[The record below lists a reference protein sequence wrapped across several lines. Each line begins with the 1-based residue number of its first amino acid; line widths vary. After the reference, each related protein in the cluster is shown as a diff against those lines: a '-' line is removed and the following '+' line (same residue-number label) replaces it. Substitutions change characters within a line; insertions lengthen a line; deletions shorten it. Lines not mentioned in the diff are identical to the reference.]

1 MSKKEKDLDEMGL
14 VPELFDGKHQ
24 VIPII
29 SGGDDSIEDVS
40 LPEVLPILTL
50 RSSVIF
56 PGSVTPITVGRAK
69 SIALVREFNRGVAP
83 AIRHLAPRRV
93 CLLCI

>member
-1 MSKKEKDLDEMGL
+1 MNKSDKELDEMGL

-29 SGGDDSIEDVS
+29 SGGDDIIEEVKI
-40 LPEVLPILTL
+40 PEILPILTL

-56 PGSVTPITVGRAK
+56 PGSVTPITVGRP
-69 SIALVREFNRGVAP
+69 SR
-83 AIRHLAPRRV
+83 
-93 CLLCI
+93 